1 MKPLVKTFFDQGTS
15 TFSYIVHSGKESSC
29 AIIDPVQNFNSNN
42 ARTDYLMADE
52 IIAFIKENNL
62 KNQWILETH
71 IHADHL
77 SAASYLKNKVGG
89 KVAASQFINNA
100 CDNFIPIFNLDE
112 NDSKPKMHFDYL
124 FSPDEEFFI
133 GEFNAKALYVPGH
146 TPADTAY
153 YVEDIIFV
161 GDTLF
166 APDVGTARCDFPGG
180 SARKLF
186 NSINRILSLPKETTM
201 FLCHD
206 YPDDRRNF
214 QNKFTIQ
221 EQIEKNIHVKNG
233 TREEDFILLRETR
246 DKDLLLPD
254 LLVPSIQANIRAGQ
268 LPAEESNGISY
279 IKVPLNIL

>member
-1 MKPLVKTFFDQGTS
+1 MDPRDTYSCRPLKRCKLF
-15 TFSYIVHSGKESSC
+15 E
-29 AIIDPVQNFNSNN
+29 
-42 ARTDYLMADE
+42 
-52 IIAFIKENNL
+52 
-62 KNQWILETH
+62 
-71 IHADHL
+71 
-77 SAASYLKNKVGG
+77 NKVGG

-124 FSPDEEFFI
+124 FSADEEFFI

-233 TREEDFILLRETR
+233 TREEDFILLKRLGIKIYYYR
-246 DKDLLLPD
+246 IFLYLLFRQM
-254 LLVPSIQANIRAGQ
+254 LVVNYLRK
-268 LPAEESNGISY
+268 
-279 IKVPLNIL
+279 KVTALVTLKFH

>member
-15 TFSYIVHSGKESSC
+15 TFSYIVHHGKESSC

-52 IIAFIKENNL
+52 MVAFIKENSL

-77 SAASYLKNKVGG
+77 SAASYLKSKVGG

-112 NDSKPKMHFDYL
+112 NDSKPKIHFDYL

-153 YVEDIIFV
+153 HVEDIIFV

-166 APDVGTARCDFPGG
+166 APDAVSYTHLRAH
-180 SARKLF
+180 
-186 NSINRILSLPKETTM
+186 ET
-201 FLCHD
+201 
-206 YPDDRRNF
+206 
-214 QNKFTIQ
+214 
-221 EQIEKNIHVKNG
+221 
-233 TREEDFILLRETR
+233 
-246 DKDLLLPD
+246 
-254 LLVPSIQANIRAGQ
+254 
-268 LPAEESNGISY
+268 
-279 IKVPLNIL
+279 

>member
-1 MKPLVKTFFDQGTS
+1 
-15 TFSYIVHSGKESSC
+15 
-29 AIIDPVQNFNSNN
+29 
-42 ARTDYLMADE
+42 MADE
-52 IIAFIKENNL
+52 IVAFIKENSL

-77 SAASYLKNKVGG
+77 SAASYLKDKVGG

-112 NDSKPKMHFDYL
+112 NDSKPKIHFDYL

-166 APDVGTARCDFPGG
+166 APDVGTARCAFPEEAQE
-180 SARKLF
+180 SFLIQSIESCLFQKKLQCF
-186 NSINRILSLPKETTM
+186 YVMIILMIEEIFRISLRFRSRLKKIFMSKMEP
-201 FLCHD
+201 
-206 YPDDRRNF
+206 
-214 QNKFTIQ
+214 
-221 EQIEKNIHVKNG
+221 EK
-233 TREEDFILLRETR
+233 R
-246 DKDLLLPD
+246 
-254 LLVPSIQANIRAGQ
+254 
-268 LPAEESNGISY
+268 ISY
-279 IKVPLNIL
+279 Y